1 MEENRYENES
11 SYKDEVLYKRR
22 YRPTFWGGLRALFDI
37 ESNLRYRP
45 HAKIDHQ
52 RVAWLLVGKCMWT
65 AMEQFEAETNIRV
78 LENYPRPELVSH
90 D

>member
-1 MEENRYENES
+1 MKENLYE
-11 SYKDEVLYKRR
+11 DEVHYKR
-22 YRPTFWGGLRALFDI
+22 YRPTFWGGFRALFDV
-37 ESNLRYRP
+37 EGNLRFRP
-45 HAKIDHQ
+45 HAETDHE

-78 LENYPRPELVSH
+78 LENYHHRPELVSH